1 MSRQIALAL
10 TVLALLIAA
19 TIAADRVIAA
29 PSAPTAE
36 FTEQIDVDSGA
47 WYCVPL
53 ARADE
58 TATLTIA
65 AVGDERSRVT
75 VENIVEGEA
84 TFDDEGRRNLRP
96 GETIELDLPG
106 GRLPPGAVIRWRG
119 GPVTASWEVTSDD
132 DRRLGATCTSSPS
145 PRWLISGANT
155 VVGSNAR
162 LYLFNPFET
171 DAVVQ
176 VAFATPEGRQDMVS
190 SENLSVPAREV
201 VTVDLNELQPEQPDL
216 GVIVEV
222 DAGRVIATGLQRFG
236 QPDLPDVELEGA
248 ELSADPSAPDG
259 RTMLHAL
266 PSDATSA
273 GFAYAASGER
283 TTSWI
288 TVVNPNNRP
297 SRLSVAASDQITGEA
312 VTQEVVVGPG
322 STDRVELDTLSS
334 SPNFGVSLTS
344 TNDVGFVAHGF
355 MALTGDDPAVSSF
368 AGVDE
373 ADPIGVAATAPTGS
387 APELALYNPGTAPAK
402 ASITVGGT
410 VPDAWLALE
419 LGAGEMELLE
429 FADAGVDDG
438 GAPVVVTADQPLHGT
453 LRLSADESRATGLLT
468 LPLVPA
474 NTWMGSADALVPRRD
489 RTLETRPVDFPAQ
502 PDR

>member
-10 TVLALLIAA
+10 TMLAVLIAA
-19 TIAADRVIAA
+19 TVAADRVVAA

-65 AVGDERSRVT
+65 AVGAARSRIT
-75 VENIVEGEA
+75 VQNIAEGEA
-84 TFDDEGRRNLRP
+84 TFDEAGRRDLAP
-96 GETIELDLPG
+96 GDTVELEIPG
-106 GRLPPGAVIRWRG
+106 GELPPGAVIRWRG
-119 GPVTASWEVTSDD
+119 GPVTASWEVTADD
-132 DRRLGATCTSSPS
+132 DQRLGSTCTSSPS
-145 PRWLISGANT
+145 PRWLVSGANT

-162 LYLFNPFET
+162 LYLFNPFDT
-171 DAVVQ
+171 DAVAQ

-190 SENLSVPAREV
+190 SENLSVPAREI
-201 VTVDLNELQPEQPDL
+201 VTVDLNALQPEQPDL

-222 DAGRVIATGLQRFG
+222 DAGRVIATGMQRFG

-259 RTMLHAL
+259 RTMLHAM

-297 SRLSVAASDQITGEA
+297 TRLSVAASDQISGEA
-312 VTQEVVVGPG
+312 VAQEVVVGPE
-322 STDRVELDTLSS
+322 SSDRIELDSLSS

-373 ADPIGVAATAPTGS
+373 ADPIGVAATAPAGS
-387 APELALYNPGTAPAK
+387 APELALYNPGTAAAT
-402 ASITVGGT
+402 ASIKVGGT
-410 VPDAWLALE
+410 EPDDWSALE
-419 LGAGEMELLE
+419 LGPGEMQLLE

-438 GAPVVVTADQPLHGT
+438 GAPVVVIADQPVHGT
-453 LRLSADESRATGLLT
+453 LRLSSDDARATGLVT

-474 NTWMGSADALVPRRD
+474 NTWMGSSDALVPRRD

>member
-10 TVLALLIAA
+10 AVLAVLIAA
-19 TIAADRVIAA
+19 TIAADRVVAA
-29 PSAPTAE
+29 PVAPTAE

-75 VENIVEGEA
+75 VQDIADGEA
-84 TFDDEGRRNLRP
+84 TFNEDGRRELAP
-96 GETIELDLPG
+96 GDTIELDVQG
-106 GRLPPGAVIRWRG
+106 GEQPPGVVIRWRG
-119 GPVTASWEVTSDD
+119 GPVTASWQVTADNGQ
-132 DRRLGATCTSSPS
+132 RLGSTCTTSPS
-145 PRWLISGANT
+145 PRWLVSGANT
-155 VVGSNAR
+155 VVGSDAR
-162 LYLFNPFET
+162 LYLFNPFGT
-171 DAVVQ
+171 DAVAR

-236 QPDLPDVELEGA
+236 QPDLPEVELEGA
-248 ELSADPSAPDG
+248 ELSTDPSAPEG
-259 RTMLHAL
+259 RTMLHAM

-273 GFAYAASGER
+273 GFAYVASGER

-288 TVVNPNNRP
+288 TVVNPNTRP
-297 SRLSVAASDQITGEA
+297 TRLSVTASDQVSGEA
-312 VTQEVVVGPG
+312 TTQEVVIGPE
-322 STDRVELDTLSS
+322 SSDRIELEGVSS
-334 SPNFGVSLTS
+334 SPNFGVTLTS
-344 TNDVGFVAHGF
+344 LNDVGFVAHGF

-368 AGVDE
+368 AGTGE
-373 ADPIGVAATAPTGS
+373 ADPIGVAATAPAGS
-387 APELALYNPGTAPAK
+387 GPELAVYNPGTAAAT
-402 ASITVGGT
+402 ASINVGGT
-410 VPDAWLALE
+410 APGDWSTFE
-419 LGAGEMELLE
+419 LGPGEMQLLD
-429 FADAGVDDG
+429 FAEAGIDDG
-438 GAPVVVTADQPLHGT
+438 GAPVIVTANQPVHGT
-453 LRLSADESRATGLLT
+453 LRLASDEARSDGFLT

-474 NTWMGSADALVPRRD
+474 NTWMGPSDALVPRRD